1 MLKAATEEELQAYLP
16 QALLT
21 WALNQCKGAGQQ
33 HIVFFVEEG
42 EGIRPQ
48 SFTCVGE
55 YLLFTKEIRRDA
67 HCV

>member
-1 MLKAATEEELQAYLP
+1 MLKAATEEDLQAYLP

-42 EGIRPQ
+42 EDISVPRALPVWG
-48 SFTCVGE
+48 STCC
-55 YLLFTKEIRRDA
+55 LQKK
-67 HCV
+67 